1 MKSNCISPSAIG
13 KATRS
18 ARMDTR
24 AKIIEKVRAGGP
36 PAQFL
41 PGPAFTWAFIAED
54 NSTNNVEVTYK
65 SQDAQDLDKLIKDQ
79 TDEISLPTTATTS
92 HDSRDESILEAD
104 IQALDNDEEDSKDQH
119 SVLTEHNVSA
129 LAEIVTN
136 INEADIHALN
146 NDEEDSKAQHSVLT
160 EHDVSA
166 LANIVTN
173 INDPGV
179 GLAEDKHADAS
190 VNAGM
195 SKKKKVSFDDNNS
208 INFFEDEQSEAYSP
222 PKRRLFNCSGGAD
235 LDLIED
241 LSITLRQIFSP
252 FKNAEIVVPEKNKK
266 AIKKKMREK
275 ILYYVGNNESDVSDE
290 SSYMDHSEISSRKL
304 DASGRK
310 RDDKVRVGSPEFKKM
325 MSSRRLV

>member
-1 MKSNCISPSAIG
+1 MN
-13 KATRS
+13 
-18 ARMDTR
+18 TR

-41 PGPAFTWAFIAED
+41 PGPAFNWAFIAED

-65 SQDAQDLDKLIKDQ
+65 SQDAQDLDELIKDQ

-92 HDSRDESILEAD
+92 HDSRDESILEAY

-119 SVLTEHNVSA
+119 TVLTEHNVSA
-129 LAEIVTN
+129 LAEIVTI

-166 LANIVTN
+166 LADIVTN

-179 GLAEDKHADAS
+179 GLAEDKRADAS
-190 VNAGM
+190 VYAGM
-195 SKKKKVSFDDNNS
+195 NKKKVSFDDNNS

-222 PKRRLFNCSGGAD
+222 PKRRLFNCGGGSD

-252 FKNAEIVVPEKNKK
+252 FKNAEIVVPEKDKK
-266 AIKKKMREK
+266 AIKRKMREK
-275 ILYYVGNNESDVSDE
+275 ILYYVGNNESNVSDE
-290 SSYMDHSEISSRKL
+290 SSYTDHSEISSRMS

-310 RDDKVRVGSPEFKKM
+310 RDDRVRVGSPEFKKM